1 MLMEEMLCTSKELGK
16 RENEQ
21 GNHCIKHT
29 KICVCS
35 PNIFLHED
43 KKGRYVLYPII
54 GQYWPL
60 FMHRDGGASSLLKT
74 HTCEQQY

>member
-21 GNHCIKHT
+21 GRHCTKHT
-29 KICVCS
+29 KKLVSS

-43 KKGRYVLYPII
+43 KKGLAEMLVLP
-54 GQYWPL
+54 
-60 FMHRDGGASSLLKT
+60 
-74 HTCEQQY
+74 